1 MVKKFSVKVGCRS
14 RGFELKV
21 LCAFVMDMVIP
32 ALSSLKVCIVML
44 SSVKYT
50 QEFFFLSL
58 CLLSQFYF
66 H

>member
-1 MVKKFSVKVGCRS
+1 MVKKFSVKVGCQS
-14 RGFELKV
+14 LGFELKV

-50 QEFFFLSL
+50 EDFFFHHCVFFKSILRN
-58 CLLSQFYF
+58 
-66 H
+66 